1 MSAAYDQDAGEG
13 RPSADAL
20 PLVRALLP
28 FLDLPQMD
36 RELADLRPLAFDRA
50 RDLFR
55 GDAALRRAMLS
66 WLLPHAADATV
77 SDRAGTWQPGG
88 ADPVIV
94 VPVWAAPPPH
104 DFIDLVAIDLRTDR
118 AYTRTGVADALGQH
132 RVNTVDTGVTLVMH
146 DSPSAWL
153 RSGGLGI
160 CPLTPWF
167 LADLLGRGDITLVA
181 ATVDAGEALRRRL
194 IAALP
199 PLPKIAVRGGAD

>member
-1 MSAAYDQDAGEG
+1 MSAAYDQDAGD
-13 RPSADAL
+13 RRTATDAL
-20 PLVRALLP
+20 PLARALLP
-28 FLDLPQMD
+28 FLDLPPLN
-36 RELADLRPLAFDRA
+36 RELAALHPLPWSRA

-66 WLLPHAADATV
+66 WLLPHAADVTV
-77 SDRAGTWQPGG
+77 HDDGTWQPGG

-94 VPVWAAPPPH
+94 VPAWAAPPPH
-104 DFIDLVAIDLRTDR
+104 DIVDLVAIDLRTDR
-118 AYTRTGVADALGQH
+118 AYTRVGVADALGQH

-160 CPLTPWF
+160 CPLTSWF

-199 PLPKIAVRGGAD
+199 PLPKIAVRGVAD